1 MEAIL
6 KAKAPEERFNNLCK
20 GDTLDGFEWFT
31 ITAARRDEDEG
42 IIVQCEIG
50 WVEFWSIYGWQTVED
65 NKGSHQVATPIHDEF
80 DVRDAVRI
88 AAQIARETGK
98 GFMAGDAYY
107 GLFPRRGT
115 SSVPTTDLQ
124 DIAEDLTN
132 QIHEDID
139 STIDEED
146 RRDTDFDEH
155 SLADLREAFVDY
167 SDYAGADQLDPYK
180 PEEQT
185 A

>member
-80 DVRDAVRI
+80 DVRDAVR
-88 AAQIARETGK
+88 
-98 GFMAGDAYY
+98 
-107 GLFPRRGT
+107 
-115 SSVPTTDLQ
+115 
-124 DIAEDLTN
+124 
-132 QIHEDID
+132 
-139 STIDEED
+139 
-146 RRDTDFDEH
+146 
-155 SLADLREAFVDY
+155 LADLREAFVEY